1 MITGRISKAAIQAKA
16 QVIDSNSDWFL
27 STGERRSALKTQP
40 IWHTILKVATLAE
53 QRTQSVRRAKSV
65 DLRLQHPRPKERKAF
80 APERMLT

>member
-40 IWHTILKVATLAE
+40 IWHTILKVATLAG
-53 QRTQSVRRAKSV
+53 
-65 DLRLQHPRPKERKAF
+65 
-80 APERMLT
+80 